1 MLLCL
6 LAAVLSWR
14 GAREA
19 AVNAAMTSN
28 SPLQRSVAPRSVDD
42 EASARLRTCGPDVV
56 HYGQKI
62 KLALCEKSCA
72 DAPACLLVGA
82 DNNGATPVLHLRTG
96 RVSARH
102 SKHQHVAWTAAGSC
116 ADTVWTILTPDPG
129 MHPASE
135 GQPVMRHAPVLL
147 RHAATHN
154 CLACEVFAVMSD
166 FGAVEREV
174 SCHNYHLTGAGHR
187 DSLQAVSHGAPE
199 AGVVK
204 PLGAQNM
211 WRFM

>member
-1 MLLCL
+1 VRPRSTQASLP
-6 LAAVLSWR
+6 
-14 GAREA
+14 
-19 AVNAAMTSN
+19 TH

-56 HYGQKI
+56 HYGQKV
-62 KLALCEKSCA
+62 KLALCDKTCA
-72 DAPACLLVGA
+72 DAPAFLRGG
-82 DNNGATPVLHLRTG
+82 DNNCATPVLHLRTG
-96 RVSARH
+96 PVSARH
-102 SKHQHVAWTAAGSC
+102 SKHQHVAWTAAGSF

-129 MHPASE
+129 LQPASE

-154 CLACEVFAVMSD
+154 CLACEVFVVMSD
-166 FGAVEREV
+166 FGAAEREV

-204 PLGAQNM
+204 PLGAQNI